1 MADSETRIDLL
12 LELRYNSNRSY
23 LIHFDFPPI
32 FYEYTSYQKAE
43 HGKGDLVHGAQGIC
57 LWIDPHP
64 KEDTCLYGVLFPQV
78 PNDEETVQNIEI
90 LSEF

>member
-1 MADSETRIDLL
+1 
-12 LELRYNSNRSY
+12 
-23 LIHFDFPPI
+23 LISLPF
-32 FYEYTSYQKAE
+32 FYEYTSSQKFE
-43 HGKGDLVHGAQGIC
+43 YGKGDLVHGAQGIC

-78 PNDEETVQNIEI
+78 PNDEEMAQNIEI